1 MKGRTIVI
9 LMATAAILAL
19 LWAAGGAG
27 AYPPEGP
34 SAQAGAPMLIS
45 YQGRLTDPTTGQP
58 EPDGNYS
65 MTFNIYD
72 AETGGTLIWS
82 ETQTVSVS
90 GGLFNVLLGSVTSLS
105 APVFDGTD
113 RWLEVEV
120 AGEILTPR
128 QRIVSV
134 GYAIQAQEAAN
145 ADTLDGLEGSDLQQ
159 RVIGTCAGGN
169 AIRVINADGTV
180 TCEPVA
186 GGAGDIT
193 AVYAGTGLTGGG
205 ESGDVTL
212 AADTTYLQ
220 RRVSDTCASGNAI
233 RVINADGTV
242 TCEPVGAGAHDHF
255 GETWTGTGLAL
266 ALNSSYAGNET
277 LYVTNS
283 ATSGDGIRAYSAASA
298 YNYAALK
305 GSNTSS
311 GSGVYGYSNSGDGVY
326 GRGVNGNGV
335 FGYASAGDRSGVY
348 GYNAGSGYGVYAF
361 SYSGVGLK
369 IQNQVTNNLIE
380 AWHGPLFSDREFYVS
395 GAGEV
400 YADGSFHSGGADFA
414 EMLPAVDGLEP
425 GDVLV
430 VGPDGNLT
438 RSTQPCQASVVGVY
452 STKPGFV
459 GGAGDDTDLTGKI
472 PLTVIGVVPV
482 KVSAEN
488 GPIRPGDLLVASS
501 IPGHAMK
508 AAPNPVVGTVIGKA
522 LEGLDE
528 GTGVIQMLVMLQ

>member
-9 LMATAAILAL
+9 LVATAAILAL

-34 SAQAGAPMLIS
+34 SAQAGAPMLIG

-65 MTFNIYD
+65 MAFKIYD

-180 TCEPVA
+180 TCEPV
-186 GGAGDIT
+186 
-193 AVYAGTGLTGGG
+193 
-205 ESGDVTL
+205 
-212 AADTTYLQ
+212 
-220 RRVSDTCASGNAI
+220 
-233 RVINADGTV
+233 
-242 TCEPVGAGAHDHF
+242 GAGAHDHF

-283 ATSGDGIRAYSAASA
+283 AASGDGIRAYSAASA

-326 GRGVNGNGV
+326 GRGFNGNGV

-438 RSTQPCQASVVGVY
+438 RSTQPYQASVVGVY
-452 STKPGFV
+452 STEPGFV

-501 IPGHAMK
+501 IPGHATK